1 MVKSDNIFTT
11 SRSIIV
17 IHTTER
23 SKRGKEGKNRKRERE
38 RAEKIKLSNGP

>member
-23 SKRGKEGKNRKRERE
+23 NEEKEGKRGRQKERERE
-38 RAEKIKLSNGP
+38 RKK

>member
-17 IHTTER
+17 THTTER
-23 SKRGKEGKNRKRERE
+23 KEGRVRKGENRKKERE
-38 RAEKIKLSNGP
+38 KK

>member
-11 SRSIIV
+11 NRSIIV

-23 SKRGKEGKNRKRERE
+23 NEEKVGKGEERERE
-38 RAEKIKLSNGP
+38 REKEITVL

>member
-23 SKRGKEGKNRKRERE
+23 KKEGEGETERERE
-38 RAEKIKLSNGP
+38 RGKNKTE

>member
-23 SKRGKEGKNRKRERE
+23 NEEREGKGEEKERE
-38 RAEKIKLSNGP
+38 NKAE

>member
-23 SKRGKEGKNRKRERE
+23 NKRGKEGKNRKRE
-38 RAEKIKLSNGP
+38 KKK